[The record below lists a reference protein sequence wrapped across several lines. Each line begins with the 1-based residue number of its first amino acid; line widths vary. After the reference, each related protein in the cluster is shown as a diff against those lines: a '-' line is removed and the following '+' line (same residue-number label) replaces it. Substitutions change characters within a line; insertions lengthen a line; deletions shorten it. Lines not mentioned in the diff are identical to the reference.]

1 MSNAV
6 PTVCRTIGSPPMAK
20 SRNEYSGAKASA
32 DTTSSPDPAPQVGVG
47 GCKHL
52 LAAKV
57 EAQQEQTCGLAEAP
71 RIDSPQQTG
80 FLAKPDVGGNE
91 TGKVAG
97 LGHLCH
103 RGIHGVDPEVGQT
116 VGRID
121 EPSHIMPPL
130 HWLKQEEHRCHEYA
144 AVAPVAHNEK
154 HYAHNG
160 KEQEHIAGREEGG
173 VERGETGQQHQASQE
188 AVAKVEPPPPCIAAL
203 QIEGETEQEGENGIG
218 LARKKRKHHT
228 EHPAI
233 ESIEPSGATLGIYGK
248 DEMLEIMNHDY
259 GHDGKPTQRVN
270 HLDTRILFC

>member
-1 MSNAV
+1 
-6 PTVCRTIGSPPMAK
+6 
-20 SRNEYSGAKASA
+20 
-32 DTTSSPDPAPQVGVG
+32 
-47 GCKHL
+47 
-52 LAAKV
+52 
-57 EAQQEQTCGLAEAP
+57 
-71 RIDSPQQTG
+71 
-80 FLAKPDVGGNE
+80 
-91 TGKVAG
+91 
-97 LGHLCH
+97 
-103 RGIHGVDPEVGQT
+103 
-116 VGRID
+116 
-121 EPSHIMPPL
+121 MPPL
-130 HWLKQEEHRCHEYA
+130 HWLKQEEHRCHEHA

-173 VERGETGQQHQASQE
+173 VERGETGQQHQAPQE

-233 ESIEPSGATLGIYGK
+233 ENIEPSGATLGIYGK